1 AAESAGAPHLAEPE
15 VLRADPGSA
24 PQPVASAEVDAYA
37 WPHNETSTGVMVPV
51 RRPEGATTDQ
61 LVLVD
66 ATSVAGTAVVD
77 IAETDAYYFAPQKAF
92 ASDGGLWL
100 SVLSPAALERA
111 QRLGR
116 DSSRWIPSFLSL
128 TSAIDNSRKNQTLNT
143 PAVAT
148 LVLLAEQI
156 EWMLAR
162 GGLAWTDER
171 TRTTSGMLQEW
182 AAGREEITPFVTD
195 PTAPS
200 QVVTTLDVDES
211 IDATAIT
218 DLPRAHGVADIE
230 PYRKLGRNQL
240 RIATTPSVGQEDT
253 AALIPALDH
262 VLYDTAHARAH
273 LREHSPGRPL
283 PRLSGRPRPGRVRS
297 VPRRDEELAQHPG
310 PLAQGIPLRRRGAV
324 DAGAE
329 PGVPPLPSGEH
340 QLLSLLGE
348 RDPHLAPVGR
358 VAGTPH
364 QPGLFEPPQDPGHH
378 RRADVLEVRQRA
390 RRRLPRPLEVGEHGE
405 LRGGDLL

>member
-1 AAESAGAPHLAEPE
+1 SRIRSEQMEALRSVSTSVMGTSHRQAPVKDLVARVRTGLTELFALPEGYEVVLGNGGSTAFWDVAVFGLIEQRSQHLVLGEFSQKFAAESAGAPHLAEPE

-37 WPHNETSTGVMVPV
+37 WQHNETSTGVMVPV

-66 ATSVAGTAVVD
+66 ATSVAGAAVVD

-171 TRTTSGMLQEW
+171 TRTTSG
-182 AAGREEITPFVTD
+182 
-195 PTAPS
+195 
-200 QVVTTLDVDES
+200 
-211 IDATAIT
+211 
-218 DLPRAHGVADIE
+218 
-230 PYRKLGRNQL
+230 
-240 RIATTPSVGQEDT
+240 
-253 AALIPALDH
+253 
-262 VLYDTAHARAH
+262 
-273 LREHSPGRPL
+273 
-283 PRLSGRPRPGRVRS
+283 
-297 VPRRDEELAQHPG
+297 
-310 PLAQGIPLRRRGAV
+310 
-324 DAGAE
+324 
-329 PGVPPLPSGEH
+329 
-340 QLLSLLGE
+340 
-348 RDPHLAPVGR
+348 
-358 VAGTPH
+358 
-364 QPGLFEPPQDPGHH
+364 
-378 RRADVLEVRQRA
+378 
-390 RRRLPRPLEVGEHGE
+390 
-405 LRGGDLL
+405 